1 VYKVLYL
8 NNKDPTLFNA
18 HFWSRHFAI
27 SVPAIRNVFN
37 YLSHPI
43 INYETKEVTG
53 YLRFIDD
60 EIIKN
65 RKLIGD
71 MTRDDYIEYL
81 EEDYYR
87 RKAIENQKLLE
98 IQKEIMKEKGVGYTK

>member
-1 VYKVLYL
+1 MSY
-8 NNKDPTLFNA
+8 
-18 HFWSRHFAI
+18 
-27 SVPAIRNVFN
+27 
-37 YLSHPI
+37 PI
-43 INYETKEVTG
+43 IDVANHEVTG

-71 MTRDDYIEYL
+71 MSREDYIEYL

-87 RKAIENQKLLE
+87 RKAIENKKLIEIQRQLANESWNLIPEENLLRSKLLSITE
-98 IQKEIMKEKGVGYTK
+98 DSIPPMESF